1 MEENNRRKIIE
12 ESELNKVTGGIY
24 IRDIEKSA
32 DDIAEVLRGVGAI
45 FSGLGELLQLLQT
58 SMETNTC
65 PVCKQ
70 KIVPLAEQCDLLELI
85 NHIKVAHQNNQ

>member
-45 FSGLGELLQLLQT
+45 FSSLGELLQLIQT

-65 PVCKQ
+65 PACKQ